1 MQQRVAI
8 SRFRNISDRPGP
20 ETFSFF
26 NPRKQRQSYRAPVK
40 LARQDKPADRSGAT
54 IMNKDREPAIK
65 TR

>member
-1 MQQRVAI
+1 MRCNIAI
-8 SRFRNISDRPGP
+8 PQYFGPPGARD
-20 ETFSFF
+20 FFFF
-26 NPRKQRQSYRAPVK
+26 NPRKQRQSYRASIK